1 MLAALEEV
9 VGAIEVRRKQEL
21 QNMLQPPDQGGQS
34 GRQALLPESV
44 ELMLLRSAQ
53 MRINQRTADLSADS
67 AASPEAAAELARL
80 AARQRRLVEI
90 ARQMNERK

>member
-1 MLAALEEV
+1 
-9 VGAIEVRRKQEL
+9 
-21 QNMLQPPDQGGQS
+21 MLQPPDQGGQS

-80 AARQRRLVEI
+80 AARQQRLVEI